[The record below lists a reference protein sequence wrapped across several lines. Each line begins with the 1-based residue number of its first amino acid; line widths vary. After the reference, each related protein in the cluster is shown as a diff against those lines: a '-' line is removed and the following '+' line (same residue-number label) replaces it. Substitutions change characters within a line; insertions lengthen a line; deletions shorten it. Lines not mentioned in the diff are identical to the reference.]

1 MFGITRTW
9 KCEDGKR
16 LKDFVTSRPRTFDQ
30 RTWRPKLAGERPPK
44 TFWIFGGDVMAV
56 LSRKGRNLSPKKQT
70 HRDQSDRGET
80 QTGDLHQSKKVVGG
94 TSDLGTEEWS
104 GIGAASGQPKR
115 RSDRKVVWHGHS
127 GLSVPALGFQPRDPT
142 AGVSS
147 NGNTISDSR

>member
-1 MFGITRTW
+1 
-9 KCEDGKR
+9 
-16 LKDFVTSRPRTFDQ
+16 
-30 RTWRPKLAGERPPK
+30 
-44 TFWIFGGDVMAV
+44 MAV

-127 GLSVPALGFQPRDPT
+127 GLSVPTLGFQQRDPARPLLEYLPT
-142 AGVSS
+142 ATQSQTPGDYPA
-147 NGNTISDSR
+147 G

>member
-1 MFGITRTW
+1 
-9 KCEDGKR
+9 
-16 LKDFVTSRPRTFDQ
+16 
-30 RTWRPKLAGERPPK
+30 
-44 TFWIFGGDVMAV
+44 MAV

-127 GLSVPALGFQPRDPT
+127 GLSVPASGFQPRDPT

-147 NGNTISDSR
+147 NGNTISGSR